1 MKKEIETRAL
11 EMRSFNRFYTH
22 IIGLVNQTILESPY
36 SLAEA
41 RILLEIDRGKE
52 CTAVYL
58 IDFLQI
64 DGGYL
69 SRIIKKFVQDQL
81 VQKKKSSVDGRIQV
95 LSLTIEG
102 KKVVQK
108 LYQDSMEQAGQIL
121 EKLPG
126 TAQDELIQ
134 HMREIR
140 NLLNLEE
147 KKVNIRTRKEGDIGY
162 ISYRHSVLYAK
173 EYGLK
178 GTFEKDVLEGLNQYL
193 DEKSEGEIWVAEYN
207 EKIVGSIA
215 ITKVSNKEAKLR
227 WFLIEPEFRG
237 TGLGRKMMEQGMAFC
252 RENKFEEVS
261 LWTFSDLKAA
271 RHLYHSFGFTLVEE
285 IPSDTWRLGLTE
297 EKWTKSFSK

>member
-1 MKKEIETRAL
+1 MKKEVETRAL

-22 IIGLVNQTILESPY
+22 IIGLVNQRILESSY

-41 RILLEIDRGKE
+41 RILLEIDRGQE
-52 CTAVYL
+52 CTAGYL

-69 SRIIKKFVQDQL
+69 SRIIKKFVRNQL
-81 VQKKKSSVDGRIQV
+81 VRKKQSSLDGRIQI
-95 LSLTIEG
+95 LSLTVEG
-102 KKVVQK
+102 KKVVRK
-108 LYQDSMEQAGQIL
+108 LYQDSMDQACGIL
-121 EKLPG
+121 EKLPEKE
-126 TAQDELIQ
+126 QDELIQ
-134 HMREIR
+134 HMQDIR

-147 KKVNIRTRKEGDIGY
+147 KKVSIRTRKDGDIGY

-173 EYGLK
+173 EYGLG
-178 GTFEKDVLEGLNQYL
+178 GTFEKDVLEGLSQYL
-193 DEKSEGEIWVAEYN
+193 AEKSEGEIWVAEYN

-215 ITKVSNKEAKLR
+215 IIKVSNKEAKLR

-252 RENKFEEVS
+252 QEKNFEEVS

-285 IPSDTWRLGLTE
+285 IPSDTWRRGLIE
-297 EKWTKSFSK
+297 EKWTKSFAK